1 MRQAVVVKA
10 LGAAP
15 PAGLQL
21 TSQAAFAPEVEL
33 SQVQQVVMWP
43 QRVAVAKVLEMMS
56 TLWLPLVLQ
65 TVL

>member
-33 SQVQQVVMWP
+33 SQVQQVVM
-43 QRVAVAKVLEMMS
+43 
-56 TLWLPLVLQ
+56 
-65 TVL
+65 